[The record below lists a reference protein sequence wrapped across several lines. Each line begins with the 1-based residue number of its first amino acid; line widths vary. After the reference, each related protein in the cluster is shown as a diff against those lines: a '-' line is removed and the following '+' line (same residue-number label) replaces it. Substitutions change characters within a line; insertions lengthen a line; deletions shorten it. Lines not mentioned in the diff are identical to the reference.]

1 MWRYSFKALCT
12 LNVAQSIIR
21 NKRTG
26 HARIRMSS
34 VIWGWKKYFAQFLT
48 HANRNL
54 GLADEDGSAN
64 IVEILQVYV
73 TCHNG
78 SLLLVWIVS
87 KFNSQAALLR

>member
-1 MWRYSFKALCT
+1 MRRYSLKALCA

-21 NKRTG
+21 NKHTG

-34 VIWGWKKYFAQFLT
+34 VFDGGKNTFAQFLT

-54 GLADEDGSAN
+54 GLADEDSSAN

-78 SLLLVWIVS
+78 SLLLAGS
-87 KFNSQAALLR
+87 

>member
-1 MWRYSFKALCT
+1 MRRYSLKALCT

-21 NKRTG
+21 NKCTG
-26 HARIRMSS
+26 HKDVKRYLG
-34 VIWGWKKYFAQFLT
+34 VEKYFAQFLT

-64 IVEILQVYV
+64 IVEILQIYV

-78 SLLLVWIVS
+78 SLLLAGSVS